1 MKVKELKPQVKL
13 ILYIILAIL
22 MIGTGLYFQ
31 NSKSKNIKYSNENE
45 VKRNEV
51 NNQEVPYENIFPSLR
66 ELYNNNDIKAELSIP
81 SINLKEL
88 VLQTNDNDF
97 YLEHDIYKNK
107 NYNGA
112 IFIDYRTSDID
123 TAKQLNIYGHNSLN
137 SDLPFKALEQYL
149 QKDFFLNNLFIDLKT
164 EKRAY
169 SYKIFAVSAI
179 DKSDNEHMIISR
191 EKEEF
196 LNHVAL
202 LRSKALYDTKENV
215 SENAHILIIQTCL
228 YEPERFLLVMAKRI

>member
-1 MKVKELKPQVKL
+1 MKGKKLKPQEKL
-13 ILYIILAIL
+13 ILYILLAIL
-22 MIGTGLYFQ
+22 MIGAGFYFQ
-31 NSKSKNIKYSNENE
+31 SSRQKNIKYSNEKEKKMEE
-45 VKRNEV
+45 VE
-51 NNQEVPYENIFPSLR
+51 EEEIYENVFPSLR
-66 ELYNNNDIKAELSIP
+66 ELYNNNDIKAEISIP

-88 VLQTNDNDF
+88 VVQTNDNDF

-112 IFIDYRTSDID
+112 IFIDYRISDID

-149 QKDFFLNNLFIDLKT
+149 QEDFFLNNLFIDLKT
-164 EKRAY
+164 DKNVY

-191 EKEEF
+191 EKVDF

-228 YEPERFLLVMAKRI
+228 YNPERFLLLMAKRV